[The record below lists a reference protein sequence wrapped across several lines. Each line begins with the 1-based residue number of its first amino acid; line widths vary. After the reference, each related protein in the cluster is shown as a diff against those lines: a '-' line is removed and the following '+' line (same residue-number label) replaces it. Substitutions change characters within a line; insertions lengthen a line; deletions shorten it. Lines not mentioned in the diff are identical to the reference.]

1 MDKCANAICLP
12 MKRFLGSKPARI
24 SRFWRRRMIAP
35 IPRLSSGIVAL
46 KPPVLREVRFWREF
60 HIEEQGSFTT
70 WLNWIK
76 KRCIFVD
83 SSSGLLELAQELTRG
98 AISDIPAETP
108 AYVRSTLTSLASRE
122 TLLATYL
129 RQAQSLDAMTS
140 LMGCDDVVEAS
151 LADWLESDAMT
162 LFPRFLAVNGDVA
175 MLSRELTKGGNCTQ
189 KQIQEYLMKE
199 GNVETVNAY
208 CQYYCHEVLPSD
220 GKQAVFDFTEFVL
233 SLAGKEVTPAMREKL
248 AGTITE
254 LEGNEFVTH
263 DSTLHSRVDSFSRA
277 IELAGTCADLPECH
291 VTSILSLQ
299 QWIEEDTPIDL
310 SPAGIDSFLARPF
323 PQFLQSMCRG
333 LLRHSHA
340 TAVEH
345 RLTELLR
352 HVAPRFLPAV
362 PYLLISPLLHDGGN
376 EALNAVSRLAA
387 SLPREF
393 IEKTVL
399 RSMCDDVL
407 ALSALDAKKLAMAQI
422 RVNMVADTDRFH
434 CYENYRIFGFS
445 LQPSER
451 VASIRTPHSI
461 TCSIRIRSLRRAYQ
475 FPPSRTPRFGT
486 LFGVASAGN
495 RGNSGFSRGLFD
507 ETETRLFQSQ

>member
-1 MDKCANAICLP
+1 MEIVSNGISWK

-24 SRFWRRRMIAP
+24 SPFWRRWMIVP
-35 IPRLSSGIVAL
+35 IPRLSSGTIATNRQV
-46 KPPVLREVRFWREF
+46 PREVGLWRAF
-60 HIEEQGSFTT
+60 HVELQGSFTT
-70 WLNWIK
+70 WLEWIK
-76 KRCIFVD
+76 KRCVFVD
-83 SSSGLLELAQELTRG
+83 SSSGLLELAQELTQG
-98 AISDIPAETP
+98 ALADIPAETP
-108 AYVRSTLTSLASRE
+108 AIVRSTLTAMASRE
-122 TLLATYL
+122 TLFATYL
-129 RQAQSLDAMTS
+129 RQAQSLEATTS
-140 LMGCDDVVEAS
+140 LLGRDDVVEAS
-151 LADWLESDAMT
+151 LADWLESDPMT

-189 KQIQEYLMKE
+189 KQIQEFLVKE

-208 CQYYCHEVLPSD
+208 CQYYCHEVLPDD

-248 AGTITE
+248 AGTVNE
-254 LEGNEFVTH
+254 LAGNEFVTH
-263 DSTLHSRVDSFSRA
+263 DPVLHSRVDSFSRA
-277 IELAGTCADLPECH
+277 IELAGTCSNLPECH
-291 VTSILSLQ
+291 VTSLLSLQ
-299 QWIEEDTPIDL
+299 QWIEEDIPIDL
-310 SPAGIDSFLARPF
+310 SPAGIDTFLAHPF
-323 PQFLQSMCRG
+323 PQFLQLMCRG

-352 HVAPRFLPAV
+352 HVVPRLLPAV
-362 PYLLISPLLHDGGN
+362 PCLLLSPLLHDGGN

-445 LQPSER
+445 LQPSQCI
-451 VASIRTPHSI
+451 ASIRTPHAC
-461 TCSIRIRSLRRAYQ
+461 TCSIRIRTLRHTHQ

-486 LFGVASAGN
+486 LFGVASAGS
-495 RGNSGFSRGLFD
+495 RRDAGLSRGLSD
-507 ETETRLFQSQ
+507 ETETRLL